1 MYIDENR
8 NVVFE
13 SNDYYIRYHI
23 SQKLIDIPG
32 ATLLTFN
39 EYLKHTT
46 AITDATGN
54 SFPGSSMK
62 QIEMYSGS

>member
-23 SQKLIDIPG
+23 SHKLIDIPG

-46 AITDATGN
+46 SITDADREFISWFVN
-54 SFPGSSMK
+54 
-62 QIEMYSGS
+62 EAN